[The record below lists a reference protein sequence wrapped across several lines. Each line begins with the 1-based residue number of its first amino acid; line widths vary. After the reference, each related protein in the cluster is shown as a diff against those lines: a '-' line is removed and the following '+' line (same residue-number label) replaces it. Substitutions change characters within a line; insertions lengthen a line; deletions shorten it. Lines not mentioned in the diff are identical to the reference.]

1 MALRLG
7 RAIWAAMLTPLLL
20 ALRQIPDP
28 AFRRPLW
35 LGALGALL
43 GLLGL
48 GLLSAW
54 GLGALAGGEGWLAT
68 AAATAGAV
76 LVVFAAWW
84 LFIPLLLAVAGQFL
98 DGVAAAV
105 EARHYPELPPPRGAS
120 AAAQAWGA
128 LVLAAKLGALTLIL
142 LPLSLLLPVVG
153 VLLLWVVAAI
163 GLGQGLFEGVALRR
177 MGRDAAEA
185 LRRRHRGRI
194 WALGGVLALLAAV
207 PVLNLLVPVLGTAA
221 MTHLLHRLR

>member
-1 MALRLG
+1 
-7 RAIWAAMLTPLLL
+7 MLTPLLL
-20 ALRQIPDP
+20 ALRQFPDP
-28 AFRRPLW
+28 AFRRPLL
-35 LGALGALL
+35 LGALGALA

-48 GLLSAW
+48 GTLSAW
-54 GLGALAGGEGWLAT
+54 GLGALAGGEGWLAAT
-68 AAATAGAV
+68 AAAAGAV

-120 AAAQAWGA
+120 AATQAWSA
-128 LVLAAKLGALTLIL
+128 AVLAAKMAGLTLIL

-153 VLLLWVVAAI
+153 VVLLWAVAAI

-185 LRRRHRGRI
+185 LRRRHRTAI
-194 WALGGVLALLAAV
+194 WGLGSVLALLAAV
-207 PVLNLLVPVLGTAA
+207 PLLNLAVPVLGAAA